1 MSCEWDIVIAGG
13 GLAGLAM
20 ACELS
25 EDRFA
30 HLKIAL
36 VEPRQTYTRDRTWS
50 YWRSRAHPY
59 VHLERRSWNAWS
71 VREQGKEVVCTSDQ
85 PYCSIDADAFYQHA
99 LSKIAACR
107 NITLLQPRS
116 VASIAPGWPA
126 GVALESGQK
135 LSAGLVIDA
144 RGPKPN
150 AAAKLAQH
158 FVGWELLAKT
168 DVFDASCVRLMD
180 FLPVAHAR
188 GGGMHFFYVLPYG
201 PRQALVES
209 TWVSSPALGVDY
221 DTEITGYLRES
232 YGLRSTDYEV
242 LYREKGSL
250 GLTNAAAPGMLPY
263 VVSIGRAAG
272 ALRASTGYAF
282 LETIEHCAQVAAGI
296 ARCETPLRDGPALQR
311 WRAFQ
316 RPAADRW
323 MDRVFLQAL
332 AANWVK
338 APAYFS
344 AMFKRNTAHT
354 VTRFMS
360 GQATWADRAR
370 IAASLPSAE
379 FLRAALKSPSTP

>member
-1 MSCEWDIVIAGG
+1 MACDWDIVIAGG

-25 EDRFA
+25 GKRFA

-36 VEPRQTYTRDRTWS
+36 IEPRQAYTRDRTWS
-50 YWRSRAHPY
+50 YWRNRSHPY
-59 VHLERRSWNAWS
+59 VHLERRCWNAWS
-71 VREQGKEVVCTSDQ
+71 VREQGKEVVCNSDQ
-85 PYCSIDADAFYQHA
+85 PYCSIDADAFYHHA
-99 LSKIAACR
+99 LGKIAACR
-107 NITLLQPRS
+107 NISLLQAQR

-126 GVALESGQK
+126 GVTLQSGQT

-144 RGPKPN
+144 RGPKPD
-150 AAAKLAQH
+150 AATALAQH
-158 FVGWELLAKT
+158 FGGWELQTKT
-168 DVFDASCVRLMD
+168 DVFDANCVRLMD
-180 FLPVAHAR
+180 FLPVQQAG
-188 GGGMHFFYVLPYG
+188 GGGMHFFYVLPYS

-209 TWVSSPALGVDY
+209 TWVSSPSLNVDY
-221 DTEITGYLRES
+221 DAEIAGYLRES

-250 GLTNAAAPGMLPY
+250 GLNNAAAPVALPY
-263 VVSIGRAAG
+263 VVSTGRAAG

-282 LETIEHCAQVAAGI
+282 LETIEHCAEVATGI
-296 ARCETPLRDGPALQR
+296 ARCEVPLRDGPALQH

-316 RPAADRW
+316 RPAADLW

-338 APAYFS
+338 APAYFL
-344 AMFKRNTAHT
+344 AMFKRNTT
-354 VTRFMS
+354 PTLTRFMS

-370 IAASLPSAE
+370 IAASLPSTE
-379 FLRAALKSPSTP
+379 FLRAALKSTPAP